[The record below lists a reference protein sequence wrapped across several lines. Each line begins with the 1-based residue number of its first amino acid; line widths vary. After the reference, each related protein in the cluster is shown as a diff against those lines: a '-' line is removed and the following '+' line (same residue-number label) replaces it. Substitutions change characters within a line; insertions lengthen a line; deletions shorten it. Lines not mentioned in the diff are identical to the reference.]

1 MSESKRNDRTDAQS
15 RMLAEAAAL
24 LVGAQD
30 KAMAMIHESGLE
42 LTSVERNSLGFKCS
56 GKLPSPPTPHWC
68 RCRRYRGSGGDDPCR
83 TEFPDHGGVG
93 GDQWVRCGHVKDT
106 HAAI

>member
-1 MSESKRNDRTDAQS
+1 MSESKRNDRTDTQS

-24 LVGAQD
+24 LIEAQD
-30 KAMAMIHESGLE
+30 KAVAMIRESGLE
-42 LTSVERNSLGFKCS
+42 LSSAERHSFEFRCS
-56 GKLPSPPTPHWC
+56 GELPPPPTPHWC

-93 GDQWVRCGHVKDT
+93 GDQRVRCGHLKET
-106 HAAI
+106 HGAF

>member
-1 MSESKRNDRTDAQS
+1 MSESEPNGRTDAQS

-24 LVGAQD
+24 LIEAQD
-30 KAMAMIHESGLE
+30 KAVAMIHEAGLE
-42 LTSVERNSLGFKCS
+42 LSSAERSSFEFRCFGE
-56 GKLPSPPTPHWC
+56 LPPPPTPHWC

-93 GDQWVRCGHVKDT
+93 GDQLVRCGHPKDA
-106 HAAI
+106 HAAL

>member
-1 MSESKRNDRTDAQS
+1 MSDSTRNDRTNEQS

-24 LVGAQD
+24 LVEAQD
-30 KAMAMIHESGLE
+30 KAVAMIHEAGVELSPQERHSLE
-42 LTSVERNSLGFKCS
+42 FRCFGE
-56 GKLPSPPTPHWC
+56 LPPPPTPHWC

-93 GDQWVRCGHVKDT
+93 GDQFARCGHLKEAHGVF
-106 HAAI
+106 